1 MRASPSTFATDK
13 AVRRDTVIGKR
24 ISGPLA
30 CSARR
35 ITDLRRLFQRDLAI
49 TMMTHRCRVLRKIR
63 CGDGESRI
71 VGVGGRTLPHGPR
84 EAPENY
90 APGLLVLPALLG
102 RQAWLNDEPA
112 KSILPLS
119 FVMQTMSEITPA
131 NRTWHRQPSSVENDP
146 YVWSGRALQED
157 FVELAAGGLASMY
170 PAFVWSVGSWPSWIS
185 ARVRS
190 H

>member
-1 MRASPSTFATDK
+1 MSRQRPNAEASRKVSWIDPRRPSVRASPSTFATDK

-35 ITDLRRLFQRDLAI
+35 ISDLRRLFRRDLAI

-84 EAPENY
+84 EAPESY
-90 APGLLVLPALLG
+90 SGASCFARAV

-131 NRTWHRQPSSVENDP
+131 NRTWRRQPSSVENDP
-146 YVWSGRALQED
+146 LRKWSALRA
-157 FVELAAGGLASMY
+157 
-170 PAFVWSVGSWPSWIS
+170 S
-185 ARVRS
+185 AIDLRIVR
-190 H
+190 

>member
-1 MRASPSTFATDK
+1 MSRQRPNAEASRKVSWIDPRRPSVRASPSTFATDK

-35 ITDLRRLFQRDLAI
+35 ITDLRRLFRRDLAI

-84 EAPENY
+84 EAPESY

-131 NRTWHRQPSSVENDP
+131 NRTWRRQPSSVENDP
-146 YVWSGRALQED
+146 LRKWSALRA
-157 FVELAAGGLASMY
+157 
-170 PAFVWSVGSWPSWIS
+170 S
-185 ARVRS
+185 AIDLRIVR
-190 H
+190 

>member
-1 MRASPSTFATDK
+1 VRASPSTFATDK

-35 ITDLRRLFQRDLAI
+35 ITDLRRLFRRDLAI

-63 CGDGESRI
+63 CGDGGSRI

-84 EAPENY
+84 EAPESY

-131 NRTWHRQPSSVENDP
+131 NRTWRRQPSSVENDP
-146 YVWSGRALQED
+146 LRKWSALRA
-157 FVELAAGGLASMY
+157 
-170 PAFVWSVGSWPSWIS
+170 S
-185 ARVRS
+185 AIDLRIVR
-190 H
+190 

>member
-1 MRASPSTFATDK
+1 MATSRYLRANEVNLCFVLIIDRDEKTAGTVDRSHLPRLRWHGIAEGQAANGTGPQSLSAEMRGMSRQRPNAEASRKVSWIDPRRPSVRASPPTFATDK

-35 ITDLRRLFQRDLAI
+35 ITDLRRLFRLDLAI

-84 EAPENY
+84 KAPESY
-90 APGLLVLPALLG
+90 APGFLFCP
-102 RQAWLNDEPA
+102 RC
-112 KSILPLS
+112 
-119 FVMQTMSEITPA
+119 
-131 NRTWHRQPSSVENDP
+131 
-146 YVWSGRALQED
+146 
-157 FVELAAGGLASMY
+157 
-170 PAFVWSVGSWPSWIS
+170 
-185 ARVRS
+185 
-190 H
+190 

>member
-35 ITDLRRLFQRDLAI
+35 ITDLRRLFRRDLAI

-71 VGVGGRTLPHGPR
+71 VGVGTSRSKKSPGELCS
-84 EAPENY
+84 
-90 APGLLVLPALLG
+90 GLLVLPALLG

-131 NRTWHRQPSSVENDP
+131 NRTWRRQPSSVENDP
-146 YVWSGRALQED
+146 LRKWSALRA
-157 FVELAAGGLASMY
+157 
-170 PAFVWSVGSWPSWIS
+170 S
-185 ARVRS
+185 AIDLRIVR
-190 H
+190 